1 LRDDPQSDLGEVC
14 PDAVA
19 TAGVEHADGDEVAA
33 GFQRARGESI
43 NVASTSQHVRGFR
56 ER

>member
-19 TAGVEHADGDEVAA
+19 TAGVEQADGDDVAA
-33 GFQRARGESI
+33 DFQRARGESI
-43 NVASTSQHVRGFR
+43 NAASTSQHVRGFR